1 MSCAET
7 IKKVVEVLRAD
18 DDRKF
23 VVVSAP
29 GKRFK
34 DDIKITDTL
43 YSCFYE
49 REERGLELFNVVCN
63 RFYDLVKELKLE
75 LDISPV
81 IEFYRKK
88 IFSCDKADEI
98 VSMGEHLSAY
108 ILANYLKWDFID
120 ARAIIKFDSK
130 GEFNSEYTNDVV
142 KNELKLHDKAVISGF
157 YGQDAKGNT
166 VVFSRGGSDVT
177 GSIIARAVKADVYE
191 NWTDVSGCFVA
202 DPRIVENPKV
212 IKYLSYKELRELSY
226 MGASVIH
233 PDSVFPVRKAKIP
246 INIRNT
252 FDPQKEG
259 TMILPE
265 VYEHERLVTG
275 IAGKKD
281 FTSILIEKDKMN
293 NEVGFARK
301 LLSILEHYNVSFEHL
316 PSGIDTMT
324 VVISDSELGGRMQEL
339 LWDIRNAVSPD
350 NIEIQEN
357 LALIATVGHGMSF
370 KPGTAARLFS
380 ALSRYGINIRMID
393 QGSSELNIIVAVSND
408 DYEKAVNAIY
418 EEFIN

>member
-1 MSCAET
+1 MSSAET
-7 IKKVVEVLRAD
+7 IKKVADILRYD
-18 DDRKF
+18 KERRF

-43 YSCFYE
+43 YACFNQRKESGDGLFSIIAE
-49 REERGLELFNVVCN
+49 RHTS
-63 RFYDLVKELKLE
+63 LVKDLGLDFDIKPFLDDYKAKLHTAE
-75 LDISPV
+75 KP
-81 IEFYRKK
+81 
-88 IFSCDKADEI
+88 DEI
-98 VSMGEHLSAY
+98 VAMGEHLSALIFAKY
-108 ILANYLKWDFID
+108 IGWDFVD
-120 ARAIIKFDSK
+120 SRDIIKFDSK
-130 GEFNSEYTNDVV
+130 GNFNSEYTNDIVRNV
-142 KNELKLHDKAVISGF
+142 LSNHEYAVIPGF
-157 YGQDAKGNT
+157 YGQDTNGNT

-177 GSIIARAVKADVYE
+177 GSIVARAVNAEVYE
-191 NWTDVSGCFVA
+191 NWTDVSGCFIA
-202 DPRIVENPKV
+202 DPRIIENPKV
-212 IKYLSYKELRELSY
+212 IKCLSYKELRELSY
-226 MGASVIH
+226 MGATVIH
-233 PDSVFPVRKAKIP
+233 PDSVFPVRKAGIP

-252 FDPQKEG
+252 FDPQKAG
-259 TMILPE
+259 TMIVPE
-265 VYEHERLVTG
+265 VTEYERLVTG
-275 IAGKKD
+275 IAGKKN
-281 FTSILIEKDKMN
+281 FTSILVEKDKMN

-301 LLSILEHYNVSFEHL
+301 LLSVLEHYDVSFEHL

-324 VVISDSELGGRMQEL
+324 VVISDSELGGRLEEL
-339 LWDIRNAVSPD
+339 LRDIRNAVSPD

-393 QGSSELNIIVAVSND
+393 QGSSELNIIVAVSNG